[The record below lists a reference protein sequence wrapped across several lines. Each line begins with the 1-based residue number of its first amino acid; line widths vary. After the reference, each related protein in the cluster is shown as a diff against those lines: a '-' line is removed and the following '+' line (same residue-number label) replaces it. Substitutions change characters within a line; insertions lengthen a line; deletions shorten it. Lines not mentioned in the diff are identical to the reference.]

1 MRLSVLALLAAL
13 LAVPLASRPAR
24 ADYWTDQQNDKLRE
38 IEYAFDHYT
47 RPTWWDGKQIAPGTT
62 ARTVEGGPVSCGH
75 PLERF
80 TAIFPR
86 VDAKIRQTERAQKLQ
101 RAYDELVPFCRDLT
115 AAATAFLKGAAEAE
129 AGKAKAEQAERAWD
143 QKRRAFIAEIPQVGL
158 NFIHDFA
165 QIYDPSLNGG
175 AGTGVS
181 DSPAARRAAKE
192 GYEAVRVVCKKH
204 GPLSDP
210 VKPFNKGFINE
221 YPVAICA
228 MAEMGDKLIQKARL
242 GMIMNGVGL
251 YIDDMLVTAQKIAD
265 GAQKDFDE
273 LTQQRLF
280 ETAKWV
286 AVANKNWGPRL
297 AEIGEAMPANAWER
311 IFAKSAELKAKIDKD
326 GTTNSFEAPPFKDGA
341 AEAVAKAAWAKEIKG
356 VKIRKIGTSYNAWNV
371 FDEKTWVKRDSN
383 YDYYRVNKG
392 KNKYKRGWA
401 LLEIPGRPYCQ
412 AREWIVKRVSNG
424 PIQLDALGG
433 DGTFMKCP

>member
-1 MRLSVLALLAAL
+1 MRLPVLALLAA
-13 LAVPLASRPAR
+13 AVLPLASRPAH
-24 ADYWTDQQNDKLRE
+24 ADYWTDQQNEKLRQ
-38 IEYAFDHYT
+38 IEYAFDHFT
-47 RPTWWDGKQIAPGTT
+47 KPTWWDGKQITPGTIDY
-62 ARTVEGGPVSCGH
+62 VVKGGASSCND
-75 PLERF
+75 PLEKF
-80 TAIFPR
+80 KSTFPS

-101 RAYDELVPFCRDLT
+101 RRYDELVPYCRDL
-115 AAATAFLKGAAEAE
+115 AAAAAGYAKAAADGAAA
-129 AGKAKAEQAERAWD
+129 AAKAEQVDREWAR
-143 QKRRAFIAEIPQVGL
+143 KRSAFVGDIPQVGR
-158 NFIHDFA
+158 NFLA
-165 QIYDPSLNGG
+165 SYAAIYDPALNGG
-175 AGTGVS
+175 SGTGAS
-181 DSPAARRAAKE
+181 DSPAARRDAKE
-192 GYEAVRVVCKKH
+192 GYEAVRVACKKH
-204 GPLSDP
+204 GPLPDP
-210 VKPFNKGFINE
+210 VKPSNKGYIFE

-228 MAEMGDKLIQKARL
+228 MAEMGDKLIQKSRL
-242 GMIMNGVGL
+242 VMIMNGVGL
-251 YIDDMLVTAQKIAD
+251 YIDDMLVTAQKIVD

-273 LTQQRLF
+273 ITQQRLY

-286 AVANKNWGPRL
+286 EVANQNWAKRL
-297 AEIGEAMPANAWER
+297 AEIGEAMPANAWDR
-311 IFAKSAELKAKIDKD
+311 IFAKSDELKAIIDKH
-326 GTTNSFEAPPFKDGA
+326 GTTNTFEAPPFKDGA

-383 YDYYRVNKG
+383 YDYYRINKG